1 MNYYYNETE
10 RCFAV
15 TTNFAYNPV
24 PKGYVEITK
33 EEYEI
38 LQEELNKASEEA
50 ENAEQFEFFNVIIS
64 EGFKF
69 LYLRPFLYAGIIYPS
84 LY

>member
-24 PKGYVEITK
+24 PTGFVEITK
-33 EEYEI
+33 ERYDE
-38 LQEELNKASEEA
+38 LQEELAQSNEDN
-50 ENAEQFEFFNVIIS
+50 ENE
-64 EGFKF
+64 
-69 LYLRPFLYAGIIYPS
+69 
-84 LY
+84 